1 VTIATRR
8 NGPALIENVDPY
20 DLWMSGRKRLIRTAA
35 RGLCVG
41 PSGVVLDVAAGD
53 GVLSA
58 VAAATMGGRLITH
71 DWGAGE
77 CAKSRT
83 SGRRTVRGDVR
94 CLSFPDGFA
103 DVTLAFEIIE
113 HFYQDDA
120 RLIIDEIYRVTKP
133 GGTLFL
139 STPNRYSLESWKEL
153 ARYVLNGNVWN
164 ARDQTH
170 VTLYSSGALQAL
182 LAPQFLVR
190 QWYGYYL
197 PTLARRTLPWT
208 YSVTTNSAVANLSF
222 LLLVVA
228 TRR

>member
-1 VTIATRR
+1 VTIETLPTA
-8 NGPALIENVDPY
+8 PAHIENTNPC

-35 RGLCVG
+35 RGLCID

-58 VAAATMGGRLITH
+58 VATAEMGGHLVTQ
-71 DWGAGE
+71 DWGASE

-83 SGRRTVRGDVR
+83 AGRRTVRGDVR
-94 CLSFPDGFA
+94 RLPFPDGFA

-113 HFYQDDA
+113 HFYRDDA
-120 RLIIDEIYRVTKP
+120 RLTIDEIYRVTKP
-133 GGTLFL
+133 GGTLLL

-153 ARYVLNGNVWN
+153 ARYVLTGNVWN

-170 VTLYSSGALQAL
+170 VTLYSSGALQTL
-182 LAPQFLVR
+182 LAPQFSVR

-208 YSVTTNSAVANLSF
+208 YRVTTNPVVANLSF